1 MRKTLSL
8 LMATAFAVFIMTSC
22 GGGNNKKASMHNES
36 NIHKKEMKQEA
47 KKETKNVAD
56 ISAMTAD
63 KAAGEKIYKK
73 YCIACHMTGVA
84 GAAKLDNKARWTESA
99 SKGLQTLVNH
109 ALHGYQGKHGVLPEK
124 GTCSECQ
131 TQDILNA
138 VSYMLD
144 KAGVTAK

>member
-63 KAAGEKIYKK
+63 KLQ
-73 YCIACHMTGVA
+73 
-84 GAAKLDNKARWTESA
+84 AKRFTRNIVL
-99 SKGLQTLVNH
+99 H
-109 ALHGYQGKHGVLPEK
+109 A
-124 GTCSECQ
+124 T
-131 TQDILNA
+131 
-138 VSYMLD
+138 
-144 KAGVTAK
+144 